1 VVWRA
6 KRNHKHNRR
15 CNRLRRQEIKGVRKN
30 LYHLFALR
38 ESVILSLWAGKRSV
52 AGHEYARLNTTA
64 SITGE
69 NSGNGALPIRESEQG
84 ENKDNSANDRR
95 ARNAHTKRLR
105 LGADQEQRLRG
116 SERSSG
122 LLRDNFSPEDRRDSL
137 KRLKVFAVKQKAAAR

>member
-1 VVWRA
+1 M
-6 KRNHKHNRR
+6 
-15 CNRLRRQEIKGVRKN
+15 
-30 LYHLFALR
+30 
-38 ESVILSLWAGKRSV
+38 

-69 NSGNGALPIRESEQG
+69 NNGNGAQPTRGSEQG

-95 ARNAHTKRLR
+95 ARSAHTKRLR

-137 KRLKVFAVKQKAAAR
+137 KRLKVFAMKQKAATR

>member
-1 VVWRA
+1 M
-6 KRNHKHNRR
+6 
-15 CNRLRRQEIKGVRKN
+15 
-30 LYHLFALR
+30 
-38 ESVILSLWAGKRSV
+38 

-69 NSGNGALPIRESEQG
+69 NNGNGAQPTRGSEQG

-116 SERSSG
+116 APSDLAASCATTFHR
-122 LLRDNFSPEDRRDSL
+122 
-137 KRLKVFAVKQKAAAR
+137 KIVAIRLND